1 MDSIKIEIN
10 NIHLLL
16 IYLIFVPPTPL
27 CGGGCKSAVLCSVV
41 SAVCGCLDRCQWR
54 PPPRP
59 DHTNKQHTQH
69 LNISI
74 YLDIL

>member
-27 CGGGCKSAVLCSVV
+27 CGGGGKSAVLCSVV
-41 SAVCGCLDRCQWR
+41 SAVCGCLAGVSGGRLLALI
-54 PPPRP
+54 
-59 DHTNKQHTQH
+59 TLTS
-69 LNISI
+69 NIPNT
-74 YLDIL
+74 